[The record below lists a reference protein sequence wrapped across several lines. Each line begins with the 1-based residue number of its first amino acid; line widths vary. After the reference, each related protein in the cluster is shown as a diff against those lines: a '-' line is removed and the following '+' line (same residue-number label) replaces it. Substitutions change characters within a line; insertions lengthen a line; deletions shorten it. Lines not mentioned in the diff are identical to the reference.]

1 MELNSEMNRKKKIKI
16 VQISLFLLGI
26 FIIYSTYYG
35 EKLNSE
41 KGLISDTTKKKII
54 KDVRG
59 SKTKGDTNIFYNV
72 KYSGIDLSGN
82 RYILTCK
89 EAITSETDESIL
101 DMKDVKATFYFKDQT
116 ILNVSS
122 NEGKYNNQT
131 LDMKFENKVIMDYN
145 NDWLKADNAEYSNS
159 GNYLLIENNVKV
171 NSDMGNIS
179 ADKLFFD
186 LKMQKLDIGSF
197 QNNNI
202 NANIKINEK
211 RF

>member
-1 MELNSEMNRKKKIKI
+1 
-16 VQISLFLLGI
+16 
-26 FIIYSTYYG
+26 
-35 EKLNSE
+35 
-41 KGLISDTTKKKII
+41 
-54 KDVRG
+54 
-59 SKTKGDTNIFYNV
+59 
-72 KYSGIDLSGN
+72 
-82 RYILTCK
+82 
-89 EAITSETDESIL
+89 
-101 DMKDVKATFYFKDQT
+101 MKDVKAKFYFKDQT
-116 ILNVSS
+116 VLNVSS
-122 NEGKYNNQT
+122 NKGKYNNQT

-171 NSDMGNIS
+171 NSNFGNIS

>member
-16 VQISLFLLGI
+16 AQISLFLLGI

-59 SKTKGDTNIFYNV
+59 SETKGDTNIFYNV

-89 EAITSETDESIL
+89 EAVTLKTNESIL

-116 ILNVSS
+116 VLNVSS
-122 NEGKYNNQT
+122 KEGKYNNQT
-131 LDMKFENKVIMDYN
+131 LDMKFENKVIMAYN
-145 NDWLKADNAEYSNS
+145 NDWLKAENAEYSNS

>member
-16 VQISLFLLGI
+16 AQLSLFLLGI

-35 EKLNSE
+35 EKLNLK
-41 KGLISDTTKKKII
+41 KGSISDPTKEKII
-54 KDVRG
+54 NDIRE
-59 SKTKGDTNIFYNV
+59 SETKGDNNIFYNV

-82 RYILTCK
+82 RYILTSK
-89 EAITSETDESIL
+89 EAMTSITDESML
-101 DMKDVKATFYFKDQT
+101 NMKDVKAKFYFKDQT
-116 ILNVSS
+116 VLNVSS
-122 NEGKYNNQT
+122 KEGKYNNQT

-159 GNYLLIENNVKV
+159 GNYLLIENNVKI

-186 LKMQKLDIGSF
+186 LKKQKLDIGSF

-202 NANIKINEK
+202 NANIKVNEK

>member
-1 MELNSEMNRKKKIKI
+1 MELNSEMNRRKKIKI

-26 FIIYSTYYG
+26 LIIYSTYYG
-35 EKLNSE
+35 ENLNLK
-41 KGLISDTTKKKII
+41 KGSISDITKKKII
-54 KDVRG
+54 KDLKE
-59 SKTKGDTNIFYNV
+59 SETKGDSNIFYNV

-82 RYILTCK
+82 RYILTSE
-89 EAITSETDESIL
+89 EAVTSKTNESVL
-101 DMKDVKATFYFKDQT
+101 DMKGVKATFYFKDQT
-116 ILNVSS
+116 VLNVSS

-171 NSDMGNIS
+171 NSNMGNIS